1 MHGPACNLQAMQ
13 RPLRRP
19 RRLPAAPRRAYIH
32 GSIRRRNSF
41 WRIAFPETQ
50 EPPVAGHSKWAQ
62 IKRKK
67 AVNDNKR
74 GQHFTKL
81 IREITVAARAG
92 GGDPGMNP
100 RLRLAVDTAKAANM
114 PAENIDRAIKKGTGE
129 LEGVDYQEIPYEG
142 YGPGGVALY
151 IETLTDNANR
161 TVSEIRYVLSRN
173 EGSMGTSGSVAWQF
187 ERKGQ
192 IYIDATKHDEDAT
205 LMAALEA
212 GAEDLRRDDDVYV
225 VTTELASFN
234 AVQEGLRSA
243 GVRFDDAE
251 LAMIARNTVAVGG
264 ADAQKLLK
272 LLDALDDLDDVQKVH
287 SNADIDAAA
296 YAEADA

>member
-1 MHGPACNLQAMQ
+1 L
-13 RPLRRP
+13 
-19 RRLPAAPRRAYIH
+19 
-32 GSIRRRNSF
+32 
-41 WRIAFPETQ
+41 
-50 EPPVAGHSKWAQ
+50 PVAGHSKWAQ

-81 IREITVAARAG
+81 IREITVAARSG
-92 GGDPGMNP
+92 GGDPAMNP

-114 PAENIDRAIKKGTGE
+114 PAENIDRAIKKGTGD
-129 LEGVDYQEIPYEG
+129 LEGVDYQEVSYEG
-142 YGPGGVALY
+142 YGPAGVAIY

-161 TVSEIRYVLSRN
+161 TVSDIRYVLSRN
-173 EGSMGTSGSVAWQF
+173 DGSMGTSGSVAWQF

-192 IYIDATKHDEDAT
+192 IYVDATRYDEDST
-205 LMAALEA
+205 MLAALET
-212 GAEDLRRDDDVYV
+212 GAEDMRRDDDVYV
-225 VTTELASFN
+225 VTTGLTTFN
-234 AVQEGLRSA
+234 AVQEGLRGS
-243 GVRFDDAE
+243 GIDFEDAE
-251 LAMIARNTVAVGG
+251 LAMVAMNTVSVSGVE
-264 ADAQKLLK
+264 AQKLIR

>member
-1 MHGPACNLQAMQ
+1 
-13 RPLRRP
+13 
-19 RRLPAAPRRAYIH
+19 
-32 GSIRRRNSF
+32 
-41 WRIAFPETQ
+41 
-50 EPPVAGHSKWAQ
+50 VAGHSKWAQ

-129 LEGVDYQEIPYEG
+129 LEGVDYQEVAYEG
-142 YGPGGVALY
+142 YGPGGVAIY
-151 IETLTDNANR
+151 IETLTDNPNR
-161 TVSEIRYVLSRN
+161 TVSEVRYVLSRN
-173 EGSMGTSGSVAWQF
+173 EGSMGTTGSVAWQF

-192 IYIDATKHDEDAT
+192 IYVDARRHDEDST

-212 GAEDLRRDDDVYV
+212 GAEDLRREDDVYV
-225 VTTELASFN
+225 VTTELVAFA
-234 AVQEGLRSA
+234 AVQEALRAA
-243 GVRFDDAE
+243 GIEIDQAE
-251 LAMIARNTVAVGG
+251 LAMIARNTVEVAGE
-264 ADAQKLLK
+264 DARRLLK

-287 SNADIDAAA
+287 SNADIDEAA
-296 YAEADA
+296 YAEAGA

>member
-1 MHGPACNLQAMQ
+1 
-13 RPLRRP
+13 
-19 RRLPAAPRRAYIH
+19 
-32 GSIRRRNSF
+32 
-41 WRIAFPETQ
+41 
-50 EPPVAGHSKWAQ
+50 VAGHSKWAQ

-81 IREITVAARAG
+81 IREITVAARGG
-92 GGDPGMNP
+92 GGDPAMNP
-100 RLRLAVDTAKAANM
+100 RLRLAVDTAKAGNM
-114 PAENIDRAIKKGTGE
+114 PAENIERAIKKGTGE
-129 LEGVDYQEIPYEG
+129 LEGVDYQEVSYEG
-142 YGPGGVALY
+142 YGPGGVAIY

-161 TVSEIRYVLSRN
+161 TVSDIRYVLSRN
-173 EGSMGTSGSVAWQF
+173 DGSLGTSGSVSWQF

-192 IYIDATKHDEDAT
+192 VYVDAMRYDEDST
-205 LMAALEA
+205 LLAALEA

-225 VTTELASFN
+225 VTTGLTSFA
-234 AVQEGLRSA
+234 AVQDGLRQA
-243 GVRFDDAE
+243 GVEFEEAE
-251 LAMIARNTVAVGG
+251 LAMVATNTVAVSGTE
-264 ADAQKLLK
+264 AQKLIR